1 MLMRLN
7 STFCRARN
15 PYDFLSIQRGVW
27 ARDKTDDNG
36 NINRSRIRIE
46 ETLWKAKK
54 GSRLT
59 DVLFWWRNIQESRY
73 WTWNEFFEKNLKVS
87 IVNSKWVFFTRKLAF
102 GRAYGSAFCW
112 TMYKFAVQRLQA
124 AFRPTNKTKTQ
135 LKLLLFCFLFFEW
148 INSPSIENNR
158 CFASPLLFLTVTK
171 IIYSCGQEDLLCHWK
186 AFKLK
191 LNHDTGNPECI
202 HSVLLG
208 WKLGKASHT
217 THCDSNPW
225 TKR

>member
-1 MLMRLN
+1 MKSKKRFKANWRIVLMKKHPRV
-7 STFCRARN
+7 
-15 PYDFLSIQRGVW
+15 SI
-27 ARDKTDDNG
+27 
-36 NINRSRIRIE
+36 
-46 ETLWKAKK
+46 L
-54 GSRLT
+54 
-59 DVLFWWRNIQESRY
+59 
-73 WTWNEFFEKNLKVS
+73 NLKWVFWEKFKS
-87 IVNSKWVFFTRKLAF
+87 FNSELEMSFFTRKLAF

-112 TMYKFAVQRLQA
+112 TMHKFAVQRLQA

-135 LKLLLFCFLFFEW
+135 LKLLLFCFVFFEW

-158 CFASPLLFLTVTK
+158 CFASPLLFLTLTK
-171 IIYSCGQEDLLCHWK
+171 IIYSCGQEDLCHWK